1 MVRVELVTGTTA
13 QYVLVALD
21 TKTEWAVGVTND
33 GDGGTR
39 TTLVRKGNI
48 TTITPAQTHLVGGIR
63 YLWAAERHRTLDP
76 ETYSGAADRLLSIL
90 RDQ

>member
-33 GDGGTR
+33 DGGTQ
-39 TTLVRKGNI
+39 TTLLRKQNI

-63 YLWAAERHRTLDP
+63 YLWAADQYRRGAP
-76 ETYSGAADRLLSIL
+76 ETYTSAADKLLSIL